1 MTLIAANQSLDS
13 EVLIELIQIK
23 TNEFDIKICNYGS
36 VSFVGSYQGF
46 VNHSF
51 IKPIFSAVLFLE
63 ISPKA
68 FSIACGSRS

>member
-13 EVLIELIQIK
+13 EVLIDLIQIK
-23 TNEFDIKICNYGS
+23 TNER
-36 VSFVGSYQGF
+36 VSYQGF

-51 IKPIFSAVLFLE
+51 IKPIFSAVLLLE

>member
-13 EVLIELIQIK
+13 EVLIDLIQIK
-23 TNEFDIKICNYGS
+23 TNECVF
-36 VSFVGSYQGF
+36 YQGF

-51 IKPIFSAVLFLE
+51 IKPIFSAVLLLE